1 VIYELWN
8 SATENSFL
16 YVARDA
22 KYEALMRSQQAITPD
37 LVLLWTYDA
46 TSYFDA
52 MRARNEHLGLEPY
65 RPEPGWEDTLH
76 PD

>member
-1 VIYELWN
+1 V
-8 SATENSFL
+8 

-22 KYEALMRSQQAITPD
+22 GYDESMRQNLAITPD
-37 LVLLWTYDA
+37 LVLGWTYEA

-52 MRARNEHLGLEPY
+52 MRARNEHLGWEPY
-65 RPEPGWEDTLH
+65 RPEPDWEDTIH